1 MFGIHT
7 AIVWHVLGSDG
18 VLTYPVGQFSQ
29 RLVDVINLWLDK
41 HIVLITHSVSLAGSL
56 T

>member
-1 MFGIHT
+1 
-7 AIVWHVLGSDG
+7 LGSDG

>member
-1 MFGIHT
+1 MHT
-7 AIVWHVLGSDG
+7 AIVWHVLGSDR
-18 VLTYPVGQFSQ
+18 VLTFPVLQFSQ

-41 HIVLITHSVSLAGSL
+41 QVVLITHSVSLAGSL